1 MTARTTLP
9 LGTQARLAGG
19 DLRAQPW
26 RTLLAVLVLTPL
38 AASWFLLATVARS
51 LAGLGTVGEER
62 NLVITEP
69 DVFDLANVHLDRDDL
84 ATAVTAAGADAES
97 VSPLVLRLVEM
108 DERVLQ
114 LRAADT
120 ATWSPVHGVTLVDG
134 RLPDAAADEM
144 AVTAAV
150 QAATGWQVGDRQRV
164 FGTEMAITAVL
175 RGSGSKVA
183 SLWLPLER
191 AERLF
196 ERPGEF
202 QFAVVRLRAEAD
214 GDAVRARLRA
224 AFPTLLVLDESA
236 IQAEASRG
244 VRSLGDLAALFSA
257 VGVLGLA
264 IGAANT
270 TALTLAERR
279 RSVGLLRMM
288 GFTPAAVRGL
298 LVVRA
303 LFLTLAALAL
313 GYLVALAA
321 IQARPSFVLR
331 TFTVALALEWWVVVA
346 GVVLSMASAWVG
358 AVLAARRVLRA
369 RPAQLV
375 VT

>member
-9 LGTQARLAGG
+9 LGTRARLAGG

-214 GDAVRARLRA
+214 ADAVRARLRA
-224 AFPTLLVLDESA
+224 AFPSLLVLDESA

-331 TFTVALALEWWVVVA
+331 TFTVALALEWWVVAA

>member
-26 RTLLAVLVLTPL
+26 RTMLAVLVLTPL

>member
-9 LGTQARLAGG
+9 LGTRARLAGG

-358 AVLAARRVLRA
+358 AVLAARRVVRA

>member
-26 RTLLAVLVLTPL
+26 RTMLAVLVLTPL

-175 RGSGSKVA
+175 HGSGSKVA